1 MKKLILLP
9 LMCVLAASLGAQGFV
24 MGEDAK
30 EHSEMGS
37 REEKTKDINNL
48 EKSDT
53 PKSKSDP
60 ASLDPKSDDEEVV
73 EEEDNTVYSDI
84 DTDAK
89 FANMSRI
96 EARKFLKQ
104 SVKTEE
110 NGDMLLPPFPK
121 IDAKIFKEYADLLP
135 YAIYLRFIVYF
146 DRDMNF
152 YDYSN
157 AIERRMKQHKKTAID
172 GINDCL
178 GRKNMTFQ
186 KISFNANNVRNRLE
200 SGTPVMCLL
209 TKSPDLNTIIADRT
223 LDRANSED
231 IEEWEKTLKKKERE
245 NPITTEVKS
254 DPKIVWGTIIG
265 YNKKTKEFLVSGAS
279 RKPVWLTEK
288 ELGKIEQQTYTVRF

>member
-24 MGEDAK
+24 IGEDAK

-53 PKSKSDP
+53 PKFDP

-73 EEEDNTVYSDI
+73 EEDDDTVYSDI

-223 LDRANSED
+223 LDRAKSEH
-231 IEEWEKTLKKKERE
+231 IEEW
-245 NPITTEVKS
+245 
-254 DPKIVWGTIIG
+254 
-265 YNKKTKEFLVSGAS
+265 
-279 RKPVWLTEK
+279 
-288 ELGKIEQQTYTVRF
+288 